1 MDFVV
6 GLSAL
11 PGLLSAMGIS
21 YELCIMD
28 CRVR

>member
-21 YELCIMD
+21 YELCI
-28 CRVR
+28 VNGL